1 MTEFLQQGINGLL
14 LGGMYALMALGLTLM
29 FGIMRIVNFAY
40 GTLYMAGGFVTYF
53 FTSSAGMS
61 FFPALLCAIV
71 AMAIVATVLEQAI
84 FAPLRHSEERT
95 ILAGLGLLLLGRGV
109 IIQLFGSETR
119 ELPIPLQGRFNFGQ
133 IVVSQQRLLTFG
145 IALAVIA
152 AVWWVV
158 SRTRSG
164 SIARAVSDDEM
175 RAELLGVD
183 AKLVYTFVFA
193 LSTGLVVIAA
203 ALLSTSFGVVPTVDD
218 LALVTSFSIV
228 VLGGLGSIP
237 GALVGGLAIGLVNTL
252 GTQYLSQTYAPMYP
266 YVLLLL
272 VLLVRPQGLFGHRE
286 REV

>member
-95 ILAGLGLLLLGRGV
+95 VLAGLGLLLLGRGV
-109 IIQLFGSETR
+109 IIQLFGSETH